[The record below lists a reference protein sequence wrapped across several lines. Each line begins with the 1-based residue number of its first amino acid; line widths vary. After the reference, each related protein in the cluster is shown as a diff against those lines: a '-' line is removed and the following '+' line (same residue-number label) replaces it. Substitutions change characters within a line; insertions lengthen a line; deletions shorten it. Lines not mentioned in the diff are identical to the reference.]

1 MIRNGESLTL
11 KNSRRGFEV
20 SLGRLVVAWGQGWEW
35 GLTVIRQEASFWKD
49 GNVLR
54 LNYDDGSTT
63 LQIY

>member
-11 KNSRRGFEV
+11 KSSRGRCKV

-35 GLTVIRQEASFWKD
+35 GLAVIQQEASFWND
-49 GNVLR
+49 ANVLR
-54 LNYDDGSTT
+54 LNYGDGSTT